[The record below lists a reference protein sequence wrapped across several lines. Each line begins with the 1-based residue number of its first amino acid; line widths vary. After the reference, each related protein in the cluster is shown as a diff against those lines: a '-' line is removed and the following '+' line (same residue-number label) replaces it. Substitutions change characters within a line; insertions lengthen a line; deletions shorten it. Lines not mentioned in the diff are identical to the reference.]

1 MHDEANMGSYFFG
14 SSKCQHSF
22 LSGVSGGSD
31 NDVSKVFNSNYD
43 RKELL
48 AETSPRSS
56 QIDHVDAIT
65 FPLVYVL
72 FQLEFK
78 VGDIIGASSCT

>member
-14 SSKCQHSF
+14 SSKCQYSS

-31 NDVSKVFNSNYD
+31 TDVSKVFNSNYD

-48 AETSPRSS
+48 AETFPRSS
-56 QIDHVDAIT
+56 QTDHADAIT

-72 FQLEFK
+72 FQLEVK